1 MPFLLQ
7 RLGSSFCFI
16 FPILTIENITSIC
29 FPKHDIIIWRLR
41 GPNFFSIFY
50 CIISGEN
57 YVMFFPNLWINNS
70 ICIVITARCK
80 NIPLLHSTS
89 VLTSLYIEDNI
100 SVNKHRF
107 RDVVTLAT
115 YHVSA
120 SLIGNT
126 FTLTAGANINTNK
139 SFQPDFKSG
148 LLALLSRF

>member
-1 MPFLLQ
+1 
-7 RLGSSFCFI
+7 
-16 FPILTIENITSIC
+16 
-29 FPKHDIIIWRLR
+29 
-41 GPNFFSIFY
+41 
-50 CIISGEN
+50 
-57 YVMFFPNLWINNS
+57 MFFPNLWINNS

-126 FTLTAGANINTNK
+126 FTLTPGANINTNK

-148 LLALLSRF
+148 FFALLSRFSSSLAHHSDTNLFSQSRRCEHHRQHPGGASDRSTWPPWLRCC

>member
-1 MPFLLQ
+1 MPFLLWILQ
-7 RLGSSFCFI
+7 RLEPSFCFI
-16 FPILTIENITSIC
+16 LPILTIENITSIC
-29 FPKHDIIIWRLR
+29 FPIWRLQ

-57 YVMFFPNLWINNS
+57 YVMFFFPNLWINNS